1 VQARDG
7 AKMELYCA
15 HAGIFSV
22 LRGGG
27 RRGACKIMEVL
38 GFELLQDLHM
48 LVADHKWISSS
59 NRQVRGMGH
68 VG

>member
-1 VQARDG
+1 MARGWNSVACIAGNFSGGAPVQG
-7 AKMELYCA
+7 V
-15 HAGIFSV
+15 F
-22 LRGGG
+22 
-27 RRGACKIMEVL
+27 KIMTSEVL
-38 GFELLQDLHM
+38 GFELLQDLHL